1 MKKLV
6 LAFSILALATC
17 VPPTSPAQSTSE
29 NSASYPTQFL
39 VQWVYNC
46 MQSIVPQYQA
56 QGMPQQFAASLA
68 MTHCSCVIDEFRKAF
83 NQTEVLGMSFED
95 RAAFGETFAAQCVGL
110 KKEEQYGSVGIT
122 IQ

>member
-1 MKKLV
+1 MKKLI
-6 LAFSILALATC
+6 LAFSVLALSTC
-17 VPPTSPAQSTSE
+17 VPPASPAQTASR

-46 MQSIVPQYQA
+46 MQSIVPKYELQ
-56 QGMPQQFAASLA
+56 MPPQFAASMA
-68 MTHCSCVIDEFRKAF
+68 MTHCTCVIDEFRKAF
-83 NQTEVLGMSFED
+83 SQTEVLGMSVED

-110 KKEEQYGSVGIT
+110 KKEEQYGSVGLT

>member
-1 MKKLV
+1 MKKLI
-6 LAFSILALATC
+6 LAFSVLALSTC
-17 VPPTSPAQSTSE
+17 VPPISPASEADE

-46 MQSIVPQYQA
+46 MQSIVPKYELQ
-56 QGMPQQFAASLA
+56 MPPQFAASLA
-68 MTHCSCVIDEFRKAF
+68 MTHCTCVIDEFRKAF
-83 NQTEVLGMSFED
+83 NQTEVIGMSVED

-110 KKEEQYGSVGIT
+110 KKEEQYGSVGLT